1 MLLTSITGVLAVLF
15 AAVAAHP
22 AASPTSAEAFKTSS
36 MDAMEAS
43 TLPSAQALYERAY
56 HDALF
61 ELLNDASS
69 SPTPPVVSTVPARRL
84 KPHFKVELIDEITFK
99 VIRQLLPP
107 MIHFPVPP
115 SIDIRVLLGENLN
128 WSSVP
133 DPSPPPPE
141 VTILPIP
148 RPDGIPPDGKVSTV
162 AKRTEPRDLRADILD
177 HAKKAGLSETDM
189 VVLERT
195 IDDAQEIVYAA
206 QIRATNMIHERQR
219 AHAYNAKRGW
229 CICKLFGRKGC
240 SDRDW

>member
-1 MLLTSITGVLAVLF
+1 MLLTSITGVFAVLF

-22 AASPTSAEAFKTSS
+22 AAPPTSAKAFKTSS

-61 ELLNDASS
+61 ELLNNASS

-84 KPHFKVELIDEITFK
+84 KPKFKVELIDEITFK
-99 VIRQLLPP
+99 VVRQLLPP
-107 MIHFPVPP
+107 MIHFLVPP
-115 SIDIRVLLGENLN
+115 NIDIRVLPGENLDR
-128 WSSVP
+128 SSVP
-133 DPSPPPPE
+133 DPSPPPE

-148 RPDGIPPDGKVSTV
+148 RPDGIPPGGEASIV
-162 AKRTEPRDLRADILD
+162 AKHTEPKDIRANILD
-177 HAKKAGLSETDM
+177 HAKKAGFSETDM

-206 QIRATNMIHERQR
+206 QIRATNMIHERHR
-219 AHAYNAKRGW
+219 VHAYNGKRGW
-229 CICKLFGRKGC
+229 CVCKLFRRKGC